1 MSRKRI
7 DSLQALRAIA
17 AVLVVLF
24 HMDAFMPA
32 FMGFEFAGNWFRNGE
47 AGVDIFFVLS
57 GFIIYYSV
65 KGRQG
70 MTRGRFLEA
79 RFIRLYPIYW
89 LVLGAL
95 IVAELVGVTSG
106 NPERLE
112 PFTMLRSVLLLPSSE
127 YVLNVSWTLAIEVI
141 FYAIFALFFFLSE
154 RAFFAAMLVWCTTAV
169 AVRMAGID
177 AGPSWLSGFVLYSG
191 VAEFGFGV
199 LIARFTRDLAKP
211 VAAIALVAGIG
222 LFVASLAEYGPLAQT
237 SREFGFGIPS
247 ALIVFGAYRL
257 SPPTPKWLTEIGE
270 SSYVLYLVHGVVL
283 SVLLRVVKK
292 LGAIETLGPQASAW
306 LVAALTVVVAYMV
319 HRWVERPLLGR
330 IRVWQKARDADAG
343 ATS

>member
-1 MSRKRI
+1 MSRQRI

-24 HMDAFMPA
+24 HMDAFMPS
-32 FMGFEFAGNWFRNGE
+32 FMDFEFAGRWFRNGE

-65 KGRQG
+65 KGREG
-70 MTRGRFLEA
+70 MNRSRFLEA

-89 LVLGAL
+89 LVLAAL
-95 IVAELVGVTSG
+95 IVAELIGLTNG

-112 PFTMLRSVLLLPSSE
+112 PFTVMRSVLLLPSSE
-127 YVLNVSWTLAIEVI
+127 YVLNVAWTLAIEVI
-141 FYAIFALFFFLSE
+141 FYAIFAIFFFFSE
-154 RAFFAAMLVWCTTAV
+154 RAFFAAMLVWCVTAV
-169 AVRMAGID
+169 GVRMAGVD
-177 AGPSWLSGFVLYSG
+177 TGPTWLSGFVLYSG

-199 LIARFTRDLAKP
+199 LIARFTRDTAKP
-211 VAAIALVAGIG
+211 IAAVGLVAGIG
-222 LFVASLAEYGPLAQT
+222 LFIASLAEYGPLAST
-237 SREFGFGIPS
+237 SREFAFGIPS

-257 SPPTPKWLTEIGE
+257 SPPTPRWLTEIGE

-283 SVLLRVVKK
+283 SICFRVVKK
-292 LGAIETLGPQASAW
+292 MGALEWLGPQASAW
-306 LVAALTVVVAYMV
+306 LVAAITVGVAYLV

-330 IRVWQKARDADAG
+330 IRVWQKARDARA
-343 ATS
+343 AA